1 MGTTAKTNPTELQP
15 WAQSIFKV
23 LKKWQVGQV
32 GYVPDAGHH
41 ALINICLA
49 DENMET
55 VVLTTE
61 EEGVAMAA
69 GAWLGGMRS
78 VVLMQ
83 SSGIGNCINMFSMIR
98 ECGIPLL
105 TVITMRGERGEFNPW
120 QKPMGINAESHLKL
134 CGFQVSRISQAEETN
149 TMMDQAAGE
158 VFGSCSMG
166 AVLISQQLIGV
177 KSFDHNN

>member
-1 MGTTAKTNPTELQP
+1 MGMTAKIISDKLQP
-15 WAQSIFKV
+15 WTPPIYRV

-32 GYVPDAGHH
+32 GYVPDAGHL
-41 ALINICLA
+41 ALIDVCL
-49 DENMET
+49 DDKSLET

-69 GAWLGGMRS
+69 GAWLGGVRS

-98 ECGIPLL
+98 ECGFPLL
-105 TVITMRGERGEFNPW
+105 TVITMRGENGEFNPW
-120 QKPMGINAESHLKL
+120 QKPMGENAESHLKL
-134 CGFQVSRISQAEETN
+134 CGFQVLRINQAGEAES
-149 TMMDQAAGE
+149 MMNQTASE
-158 VFGSCSMG
+158 VFGSCTMG

-177 KSFDHNN
+177 KRFSHVH

>member
-1 MGTTAKTNPTELQP
+1 MTAKTNPTELQP
-15 WAQSIFKV
+15 WAPPIYRV

-32 GYVPDAGHH
+32 GYVPDAGHRV
-41 ALINICLA
+41 LIDVCLA
-49 DENMET
+49 DESLET

-69 GAWLGGMRS
+69 GAWLGGVRS

-105 TVITMRGERGEFNPW
+105 TVITMRGENSEFNPW
-120 QKPMGINAESHLKL
+120 QKPMGDNAESHLKL
-134 CGFQVSRISQAEETN
+134 CGFQVSRINQAGEAES
-149 TMMDQAAGE
+149 MMDQAAGE

-177 KSFDHNN
+177 KSFGNDQ